1 MHVAVL
7 GGGLQGCCVAM
18 ALAEKGARVTLFDR
32 NTELLTRAAV
42 ANEGKIHLGYMYAGD
57 STLNTARMMMQG
69 ALAFAPFLSK
79 HLGVSYESFE
89 ISKPAVYVVHRR
101 SQKSADEVQAYICA
115 VHSLIQEAAANL
127 NGAYFGVD
135 LRKMIQSWSSSEL
148 DRELNPEEICGA
160 FTSPEVAIDPVALAR
175 LIRSRIEQTPSI
187 DLRLE
192 HTVTSVEEDTDLE
205 VVSSASHETQRE
217 RFDHVVNALWDGRL
231 AIDSTMGLLPGRP
244 WIHRLKYGVQFRPP
258 VGAQV
263 ERSITIVLGP
273 FGEVVSYG
281 NGSVYLTWYPDCLRS
296 RTREV
301 QPPDWPTS
309 PSEPLRAQILEGTFN
324 ALSAILPA
332 LRVCDFKGLTDVVVR
347 GGPIVAWGET
357 DIDDPGSEL
366 HRRFEIGVTS
376 VGRYHTVDPGK
387 LTMAPFFAHECATRI
402 AG

>member
-1 MHVAVL
+1 
-7 GGGLQGCCVAM
+7 M
-18 ALAEKGARVTLFDR
+18 ALAEKGARVTLYDR

-69 ALAFAPFLSK
+69 ALAFAPFLSE
-79 HLGVSYESFE
+79 HLGVSCECFE
-89 ISKPAVYVVHRR
+89 ISKPAVYVVHRH
-101 SQKSADEVQAYICA
+101 SQKSADEVQAYIFA

-127 NGAYFGVD
+127 NGAYFGMD
-135 LRKMIQSWSSSEL
+135 LRKEIRSWSASEL
-148 DRELNPEEICGA
+148 DRELNTGEVCGA
-160 FTSPEVAIDPVALAR
+160 FTSPEVAIDPGALAL
-175 LIRSRIEQTPSI
+175 LIRSRIAQTPNI

-192 HTVTSVEEDTDLE
+192 HTVTSVEEDAGLY
-205 VVSSASHETQRE
+205 VLSSGSNKTQRD

-231 AIDSTMGLLPGRP
+231 AIDSTMGLRPGRP

-258 VGAQV
+258 VGAHV
-263 ERSITIVLGP
+263 ERSITVVLGP

-296 RTREV
+296 RTRDV
-301 QPPDWPTS
+301 QPPNWPTS
-309 PSEPLRAQILEGTFN
+309 PGEPLSAQIAERTFN
-324 ALSAILPA
+324 ALCTILPA
-332 LRVCDFKGLTDVVVR
+332 LRQCDFEELTNVAVR
-347 GGPIVAWGET
+347 GGTIVAWGET

-376 VGRYHTVDPGK
+376 VGRYHSVDPGK
-387 LTMAPFFAHECATRI
+387 LTMAPFFARECATRI

>member
-1 MHVAVL
+1 MQVAVL

-18 ALAEKGARVTLFDR
+18 ALADKGARVTLFDR

-69 ALAFAPFLSK
+69 ALAFAPVLSEL
-79 HLGVSYESFE
+79 LGVAGESFE
-89 ISKPAVYVVHRR
+89 ISKPAVYVVHRH
-101 SQKSADEVQAYICA
+101 SQKSAEEVQAYIFA
-115 VHSLIQEAAANL
+115 VHSLIQQASANL

-135 LRKMIQSWSSSEL
+135 LRNKIQSWSASEL
-148 DRELNPEEICGA
+148 ERELNLAEVCGA
-160 FTSPEVAIDPVALAR
+160 FSSPEVAIDPGALAR
-175 LIRSRIEQTPSI
+175 LIRSRIAQTPNI

-192 HTVTSVEEDTDLE
+192 HTVTSVEENGHLQ
-205 VVSSASHETQRE
+205 VISSASGETHRD

-231 AIDSTMGLLPGRP
+231 AIDSTMGLHPGRP

-258 VGAQV
+258 VGARV
-263 ERSITIVLGP
+263 ERSITVVLGP

-281 NGSVYLTWYPDCLRS
+281 NGSVDLTWYPDCLRS

-309 PSEPLRAQILEGTFN
+309 PSKPLSAQIAQGTFD
-324 ALSAILPA
+324 ALSGILPA
-332 LRVCDFKGLTDVVVR
+332 LRQCDFKGLTDVAVR
-347 GGPIVAWGET
+347 GGTIVAWGET

-387 LTMAPFFAHECATRI
+387 LTMAPFFARECATRI